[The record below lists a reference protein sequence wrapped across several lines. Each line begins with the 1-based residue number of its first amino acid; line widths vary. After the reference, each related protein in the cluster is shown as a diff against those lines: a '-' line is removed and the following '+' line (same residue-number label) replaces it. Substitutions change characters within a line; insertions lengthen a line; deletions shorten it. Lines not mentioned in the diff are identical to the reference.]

1 MFINEDKK
9 EKAAEKS
16 EKKVQHL
23 ASLAKERNEN
33 RRKILEKMN
42 YEAAASAGRQKYQSN
57 AYLEEQAIKRA
68 ENQERLANQ
77 QMNFNR
83 RKRLQ
88 KEYKEVLIQQLY
100 AKEGRNLSIK
110 DKRDQVSQKG
120 YN

>member
-1 MFINEDKK
+1 
-9 EKAAEKS
+9 
-16 EKKVQHL
+16 
-23 ASLAKERNEN
+23 
-33 RRKILEKMN
+33 MN

-57 AYLEEQAIKRA
+57 AYLEEMAIKRA
-68 ENQERLANQ
+68 ENQERLMNQ
-77 QMNFNR
+77 QINFNR